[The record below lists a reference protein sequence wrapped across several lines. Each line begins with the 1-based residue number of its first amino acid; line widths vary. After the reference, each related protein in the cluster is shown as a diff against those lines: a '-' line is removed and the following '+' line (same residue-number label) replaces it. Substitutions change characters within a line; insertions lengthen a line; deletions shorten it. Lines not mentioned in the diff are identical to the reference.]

1 MKITKEQIKETLKLV
16 MNEEADYKVF
26 FKKALEKAGK
36 SIPSMSDDEK
46 KAFFNK
52 IDAAWDAKSEVKEGN
67 AFGAA
72 VVAAKEAGE
81 DEFEVDGEKF
91 KVEESHS
98 DCGCGCGG
106 VTEGGC
112 NTKSVNEATDIYQLK
127 KIQITKFAGKGEQM
141 IQINAPKYQTAGDHL
156 VMTTKEFMHV
166 LKMAPLLLKQLKE
179 SVVTEDKDENKVSN
193 RTVSTLEKG
202 IQRILGTEV
211 HHDINGNGAHE
222 FYVGDAEFV
231 IGVGETELIN
241 PNARQKNDAFSF
253 SVYDDGAR
261 KSLVQGRAADEK
273 DLIKKVLSIAK
284 KYKKQLL
291 LTTESVVKEAIDFAG
306 WVAIDHKGKRLEIKK
321 SEAKDLYNAKL
332 LAIKK
337 LKVPKSKESMLAI
350 KPAYNESISKSV
362 NEAGVIVEGKTSAS
376 YKDPKTGKGYTLDY
390 YPGKKRWELNIMKKN
405 ASIYSNAITTIKRD
419 TLAEIQEWL
428 DGYKIDSR
436 WTKGLSESV
445 NEAASKEA
453 MGIAA
458 LTGTRGSAV
467 EDFINKHELDGKK
480 LFKSITKA
488 NLRGRLNFVSAL
500 AGKDGNPNQ
509 KLTIKLHKENF
520 NEELSTEL
528 AFEVITFMERPV
540 METVMVDEFEKSDI
554 VEMLVNEGINDV
566 LTEGVKAE
574 FNTLVET
581 YNKK

>member
-52 IDAAWDAKSEVKEGN
+52 IDTAWDAKGEVKEGN

-112 NTKSVNEATDIYQLK
+112 NTKSVNEA
-127 KIQITKFAGKGEQM
+127 
-141 IQINAPKYQTAGDHL
+141 
-156 VMTTKEFMHV
+156 
-166 LKMAPLLLKQLKE
+166 
-179 SVVTEDKDENKVSN
+179 
-193 RTVSTLEKG
+193 
-202 IQRILGTEV
+202 
-211 HHDINGNGAHE
+211 
-222 FYVGDAEFV
+222 
-231 IGVGETELIN
+231 
-241 PNARQKNDAFSF
+241 
-253 SVYDDGAR
+253 
-261 KSLVQGRAADEK
+261 
-273 DLIKKVLSIAK
+273 
-284 KYKKQLL
+284 
-291 LTTESVVKEAIDFAG
+291 IDFAG

-350 KPAYNESISKSV
+350 KPAYNESV
-362 NEAGVIVEGKTSAS
+362 NE
-376 YKDPKTGKGYTLDY
+376 
-390 YPGKKRWELNIMKKN
+390 
-405 ASIYSNAITTIKRD
+405 
-419 TLAEIQEWL
+419 
-428 DGYKIDSR
+428 
-436 WTKGLSESV
+436 
-445 NEAASKEA
+445 ASKEA

-480 LFKSITKA
+480 LFRSIKKA

>member
-52 IDAAWDAKSEVKEGN
+52 IDTAWDAKGEVKEGN

-112 NTKSVNEATDIYQLK
+112 NTKSVNEGTDIYQLK

-166 LKMAPLLLKQLKE
+166 LKMAPLLLKQLK
-179 SVVTEDKDENKVSN
+179 
-193 RTVSTLEKG
+193 
-202 IQRILGTEV
+202 
-211 HHDINGNGAHE
+211 
-222 FYVGDAEFV
+222 
-231 IGVGETELIN
+231 
-241 PNARQKNDAFSF
+241 
-253 SVYDDGAR
+253 
-261 KSLVQGRAADEK
+261 
-273 DLIKKVLSIAK
+273 
-284 KYKKQLL
+284 
-291 LTTESVVKEAIDFAG
+291 ESVVKEAIDFAG

-350 KPAYNESISKSV
+350 KPAYNESV
-362 NEAGVIVEGKTSAS
+362 NE
-376 YKDPKTGKGYTLDY
+376 
-390 YPGKKRWELNIMKKN
+390 
-405 ASIYSNAITTIKRD
+405 
-419 TLAEIQEWL
+419 
-428 DGYKIDSR
+428 
-436 WTKGLSESV
+436 
-445 NEAASKEA
+445 ASKEA

-467 EDFINKHELDGKK
+467 EDFILKHELDGKK

>member
-52 IDAAWDAKSEVKEGN
+52 IDTAWDAKSEVKEGN

-112 NTKSVNEATDIYQLK
+112 NTKSVNEA
-127 KIQITKFAGKGEQM
+127 
-141 IQINAPKYQTAGDHL
+141 
-156 VMTTKEFMHV
+156 
-166 LKMAPLLLKQLKE
+166 
-179 SVVTEDKDENKVSN
+179 
-193 RTVSTLEKG
+193 
-202 IQRILGTEV
+202 
-211 HHDINGNGAHE
+211 
-222 FYVGDAEFV
+222 
-231 IGVGETELIN
+231 
-241 PNARQKNDAFSF
+241 
-253 SVYDDGAR
+253 
-261 KSLVQGRAADEK
+261 
-273 DLIKKVLSIAK
+273 
-284 KYKKQLL
+284 
-291 LTTESVVKEAIDFAG
+291 IDFAG

-350 KPAYNESISKSV
+350 KPAYNESV
-362 NEAGVIVEGKTSAS
+362 NE
-376 YKDPKTGKGYTLDY
+376 
-390 YPGKKRWELNIMKKN
+390 
-405 ASIYSNAITTIKRD
+405 
-419 TLAEIQEWL
+419 
-428 DGYKIDSR
+428 
-436 WTKGLSESV
+436 
-445 NEAASKEA
+445 ASKEA

-467 EDFINKHELDGKK
+467 EDFILKHELDGKK

-540 METVMVDEFEKSDI
+540 METVMVDAFEKSDI

>member
-52 IDAAWDAKSEVKEGN
+52 IDTAWDAKGEVKEGN

-112 NTKSVNEATDIYQLK
+112 NTKSVNEA
-127 KIQITKFAGKGEQM
+127 
-141 IQINAPKYQTAGDHL
+141 
-156 VMTTKEFMHV
+156 
-166 LKMAPLLLKQLKE
+166 
-179 SVVTEDKDENKVSN
+179 
-193 RTVSTLEKG
+193 
-202 IQRILGTEV
+202 
-211 HHDINGNGAHE
+211 
-222 FYVGDAEFV
+222 
-231 IGVGETELIN
+231 
-241 PNARQKNDAFSF
+241 
-253 SVYDDGAR
+253 
-261 KSLVQGRAADEK
+261 
-273 DLIKKVLSIAK
+273 
-284 KYKKQLL
+284 
-291 LTTESVVKEAIDFAG
+291 IDFAG

-350 KPAYNESISKSV
+350 KPAYNESV
-362 NEAGVIVEGKTSAS
+362 NE
-376 YKDPKTGKGYTLDY
+376 
-390 YPGKKRWELNIMKKN
+390 
-405 ASIYSNAITTIKRD
+405 
-419 TLAEIQEWL
+419 
-428 DGYKIDSR
+428 
-436 WTKGLSESV
+436 
-445 NEAASKEA
+445 ASKEA

-467 EDFINKHELDGKK
+467 EDFILKHELDGKK

-488 NLRGRLNFVSAL
+488 NLRGRLNSVSAL

>member
-112 NTKSVNEATDIYQLK
+112 NTKSVNEA
-127 KIQITKFAGKGEQM
+127 
-141 IQINAPKYQTAGDHL
+141 
-156 VMTTKEFMHV
+156 
-166 LKMAPLLLKQLKE
+166 
-179 SVVTEDKDENKVSN
+179 
-193 RTVSTLEKG
+193 
-202 IQRILGTEV
+202 
-211 HHDINGNGAHE
+211 
-222 FYVGDAEFV
+222 
-231 IGVGETELIN
+231 
-241 PNARQKNDAFSF
+241 
-253 SVYDDGAR
+253 
-261 KSLVQGRAADEK
+261 
-273 DLIKKVLSIAK
+273 
-284 KYKKQLL
+284 
-291 LTTESVVKEAIDFAG
+291 IDFAG

-350 KPAYNESISKSV
+350 KPAYNESV
-362 NEAGVIVEGKTSAS
+362 NE
-376 YKDPKTGKGYTLDY
+376 
-390 YPGKKRWELNIMKKN
+390 
-405 ASIYSNAITTIKRD
+405 
-419 TLAEIQEWL
+419 
-428 DGYKIDSR
+428 
-436 WTKGLSESV
+436 
-445 NEAASKEA
+445 ASKEA

-467 EDFINKHELDGKK
+467 EDFILKHELNGKK

-581 YNKK
+581 HNKK

>member
-52 IDAAWDAKSEVKEGN
+52 IDTAWDAKGEVKEGN

-156 VMTTKEFMHV
+156 VMTTKEFTHV
-166 LKMAPLLLKQLKE
+166 LKMAPLLLKQLK
-179 SVVTEDKDENKVSN
+179 
-193 RTVSTLEKG
+193 
-202 IQRILGTEV
+202 
-211 HHDINGNGAHE
+211 
-222 FYVGDAEFV
+222 
-231 IGVGETELIN
+231 
-241 PNARQKNDAFSF
+241 
-253 SVYDDGAR
+253 
-261 KSLVQGRAADEK
+261 
-273 DLIKKVLSIAK
+273 
-284 KYKKQLL
+284 
-291 LTTESVVKEAIDFAG
+291 ESVVKEAIDFAG

-350 KPAYNESISKSV
+350 KPAYNESV
-362 NEAGVIVEGKTSAS
+362 NE
-376 YKDPKTGKGYTLDY
+376 
-390 YPGKKRWELNIMKKN
+390 
-405 ASIYSNAITTIKRD
+405 
-419 TLAEIQEWL
+419 
-428 DGYKIDSR
+428 
-436 WTKGLSESV
+436 
-445 NEAASKEA
+445 ASKEA

-467 EDFINKHELDGKK
+467 EDFILKHELDGKK

-581 YNKK
+581 HNKK

>member
-52 IDAAWDAKSEVKEGN
+52 IDTAWDAKGEVKEGN

-112 NTKSVNEATDIYQLK
+112 NTKSVNEA
-127 KIQITKFAGKGEQM
+127 
-141 IQINAPKYQTAGDHL
+141 
-156 VMTTKEFMHV
+156 
-166 LKMAPLLLKQLKE
+166 
-179 SVVTEDKDENKVSN
+179 
-193 RTVSTLEKG
+193 
-202 IQRILGTEV
+202 
-211 HHDINGNGAHE
+211 
-222 FYVGDAEFV
+222 
-231 IGVGETELIN
+231 
-241 PNARQKNDAFSF
+241 
-253 SVYDDGAR
+253 
-261 KSLVQGRAADEK
+261 
-273 DLIKKVLSIAK
+273 
-284 KYKKQLL
+284 
-291 LTTESVVKEAIDFAG
+291 IDFAG

-350 KPAYNESISKSV
+350 KPAYNESV
-362 NEAGVIVEGKTSAS
+362 NE
-376 YKDPKTGKGYTLDY
+376 
-390 YPGKKRWELNIMKKN
+390 
-405 ASIYSNAITTIKRD
+405 
-419 TLAEIQEWL
+419 
-428 DGYKIDSR
+428 
-436 WTKGLSESV
+436 
-445 NEAASKEA
+445 ASKEA

-467 EDFINKHELDGKK
+467 EDFILKHELDGKK

>member
-156 VMTTKEFMHV
+156 VMTTKEFTHV
-166 LKMAPLLLKQLKE
+166 LKMAPLLLKQLK
-179 SVVTEDKDENKVSN
+179 
-193 RTVSTLEKG
+193 
-202 IQRILGTEV
+202 
-211 HHDINGNGAHE
+211 
-222 FYVGDAEFV
+222 
-231 IGVGETELIN
+231 
-241 PNARQKNDAFSF
+241 
-253 SVYDDGAR
+253 
-261 KSLVQGRAADEK
+261 
-273 DLIKKVLSIAK
+273 
-284 KYKKQLL
+284 
-291 LTTESVVKEAIDFAG
+291 ESVVKEAIDFAG

-350 KPAYNESISKSV
+350 KPAYNESV
-362 NEAGVIVEGKTSAS
+362 NE
-376 YKDPKTGKGYTLDY
+376 
-390 YPGKKRWELNIMKKN
+390 
-405 ASIYSNAITTIKRD
+405 
-419 TLAEIQEWL
+419 
-428 DGYKIDSR
+428 
-436 WTKGLSESV
+436 
-445 NEAASKEA
+445 ASKEA

-467 EDFINKHELDGKK
+467 EDFILKHELDGKK

>member
-52 IDAAWDAKSEVKEGN
+52 IDTAWDAKSEVKEGN

-112 NTKSVNEATDIYQLK
+112 NTKSVNEA
-127 KIQITKFAGKGEQM
+127 
-141 IQINAPKYQTAGDHL
+141 
-156 VMTTKEFMHV
+156 
-166 LKMAPLLLKQLKE
+166 
-179 SVVTEDKDENKVSN
+179 
-193 RTVSTLEKG
+193 
-202 IQRILGTEV
+202 
-211 HHDINGNGAHE
+211 
-222 FYVGDAEFV
+222 
-231 IGVGETELIN
+231 
-241 PNARQKNDAFSF
+241 
-253 SVYDDGAR
+253 
-261 KSLVQGRAADEK
+261 
-273 DLIKKVLSIAK
+273 
-284 KYKKQLL
+284 
-291 LTTESVVKEAIDFAG
+291 IDFAG

-350 KPAYNESISKSV
+350 KPAYNESV
-362 NEAGVIVEGKTSAS
+362 NE
-376 YKDPKTGKGYTLDY
+376 
-390 YPGKKRWELNIMKKN
+390 
-405 ASIYSNAITTIKRD
+405 
-419 TLAEIQEWL
+419 
-428 DGYKIDSR
+428 
-436 WTKGLSESV
+436 
-445 NEAASKEA
+445 ASKEA

-467 EDFINKHELDGKK
+467 EDFILKHELDGKK

>member
-156 VMTTKEFMHV
+156 VMTTKEFTHV
-166 LKMAPLLLKQLKE
+166 LKMAPLLLKQLK
-179 SVVTEDKDENKVSN
+179 
-193 RTVSTLEKG
+193 
-202 IQRILGTEV
+202 
-211 HHDINGNGAHE
+211 
-222 FYVGDAEFV
+222 
-231 IGVGETELIN
+231 
-241 PNARQKNDAFSF
+241 
-253 SVYDDGAR
+253 
-261 KSLVQGRAADEK
+261 
-273 DLIKKVLSIAK
+273 
-284 KYKKQLL
+284 
-291 LTTESVVKEAIDFAG
+291 ESVVKEAIDFAG

-350 KPAYNESISKSV
+350 KPAYNESV
-362 NEAGVIVEGKTSAS
+362 NE
-376 YKDPKTGKGYTLDY
+376 
-390 YPGKKRWELNIMKKN
+390 
-405 ASIYSNAITTIKRD
+405 
-419 TLAEIQEWL
+419 
-428 DGYKIDSR
+428 
-436 WTKGLSESV
+436 
-445 NEAASKEA
+445 ASKEA

-467 EDFINKHELDGKK
+467 EDFILKHELNGKK

-540 METVMVDEFEKSDI
+540 METVMVDAFEKSDI

>member
-1 MKITKEQIKETLKLV
+1 MNITKEQIKETLKLV

-26 FKKALEKAGK
+26 FKKALKKAGK

-52 IDAAWDAKSEVKEGN
+52 IDKAWDAKGEVKEGN

-72 VVAAKEAGE
+72 VTAAKKAGD
-81 DEFEVDGEKF
+81 DEFEVGGEKF

-98 DCGCGCGG
+98 DCNCGCGG
-106 VTEGGC
+106 CSTNLTEGKFKKDDLVY
-112 NTKSVNEATDIYQLK
+112 NKRTKTVGIVRLGDDKSGEVKTDADGNVDVDELEKYNPIKNKHQSNAKVAPSTEKEVSKRGLFNPFKNESVVNEA
-127 KIQITKFAGKGEQM
+127 
-141 IQINAPKYQTAGDHL
+141 
-156 VMTTKEFMHV
+156 
-166 LKMAPLLLKQLKE
+166 
-179 SVVTEDKDENKVSN
+179 S
-193 RTVSTLEKG
+193 
-202 IQRILGTEV
+202 
-211 HHDINGNGAHE
+211 
-222 FYVGDAEFV
+222 
-231 IGVGETELIN
+231 
-241 PNARQKNDAFSF
+241 
-253 SVYDDGAR
+253 
-261 KSLVQGRAADEK
+261 
-273 DLIKKVLSIAK
+273 
-284 KYKKQLL
+284 
-291 LTTESVVKEAIDFAG
+291 DFAG
-306 WVAIDHKGKRLEIKK
+306 WIAIDHKGNKLEIKK

-350 KPAYNESISKSV
+350 KPAYNESVV
-362 NEAGVIVEGKTSAS
+362 NE
-376 YKDPKTGKGYTLDY
+376 
-390 YPGKKRWELNIMKKN
+390 
-405 ASIYSNAITTIKRD
+405 
-419 TLAEIQEWL
+419 
-428 DGYKIDSR
+428 
-436 WTKGLSESV
+436 
-445 NEAASKEA
+445 ASKEA

-467 EDFINKHELDGKK
+467 EDFINKHELNGKK

-488 NLRGRLNFVSAL
+488 NLRGRLNFASAL
-500 AGKDGNPNQ
+500 SGKDGNPNQ

>member
-112 NTKSVNEATDIYQLK
+112 NTKSVNEGTDIYQLK

-166 LKMAPLLLKQLKE
+166 LKMAPLLLKQLK
-179 SVVTEDKDENKVSN
+179 
-193 RTVSTLEKG
+193 
-202 IQRILGTEV
+202 
-211 HHDINGNGAHE
+211 
-222 FYVGDAEFV
+222 
-231 IGVGETELIN
+231 
-241 PNARQKNDAFSF
+241 
-253 SVYDDGAR
+253 
-261 KSLVQGRAADEK
+261 
-273 DLIKKVLSIAK
+273 
-284 KYKKQLL
+284 
-291 LTTESVVKEAIDFAG
+291 ESVVKEAIDFAG

-350 KPAYNESISKSV
+350 KPAYNESV
-362 NEAGVIVEGKTSAS
+362 NE
-376 YKDPKTGKGYTLDY
+376 
-390 YPGKKRWELNIMKKN
+390 
-405 ASIYSNAITTIKRD
+405 
-419 TLAEIQEWL
+419 
-428 DGYKIDSR
+428 
-436 WTKGLSESV
+436 
-445 NEAASKEA
+445 ASKEA

-467 EDFINKHELDGKK
+467 EDFILKHELDGKK

>member
-46 KAFFNK
+46 KEFFNK
-52 IDAAWDAKSEVKEGN
+52 IDSAWDAKGEVKEGN

-72 VVAAKEAGE
+72 VTKAKEDGD
-81 DEFEVDGEKF
+81 DEFEVDGKPF

-112 NTKSVNEATDIYQLK
+112 GVPKNKSVNERYSDFIKAKNLTDIIKLS
-127 KIQITKFAGKGEQM
+127 
-141 IQINAPKYQTAGDHL
+141 
-156 VMTTKEFMHV
+156 
-166 LKMAPLLLKQLKE
+166 KQ
-179 SVVTEDKDENKVSN
+179 
-193 RTVSTLEKG
+193 
-202 IQRILGTEV
+202 
-211 HHDINGNGAHE
+211 
-222 FYVGDAEFV
+222 
-231 IGVGETELIN
+231 
-241 PNARQKNDAFSF
+241 
-253 SVYDDGAR
+253 
-261 KSLVQGRAADEK
+261 
-273 DLIKKVLSIAK
+273 
-284 KYKKQLL
+284 
-291 LTTESVVKEAIDFAG
+291 
-306 WVAIDHKGKRLEIKK
+306 
-321 SEAKDLYNAKL
+321 
-332 LAIKK
+332 
-337 LKVPKSKESMLAI
+337 
-350 KPAYNESISKSV
+350 
-362 NEAGVIVEGKTSAS
+362 
-376 YKDPKTGKGYTLDY
+376 
-390 YPGKKRWELNIMKKN
+390 KKN
-405 ASIYSNAITTIKRD
+405 ATFYVTDDNNSRIGTFYLKNGKFAKATTANANYDLQNSKTSLKNRNDVIYK
-419 TLAEIQEWL
+419 
-428 DGYKIDSR
+428 YKVD
-436 WTKGLSESV
+436 ESV

-467 EDFINKHELDGKK
+467 EEFINKHELDGGK
-480 LFKSITKA
+480 LFRSIKKA

-509 KLTIKLHKENF
+509 KLTIKLHKKKF
-520 NEELSTEL
+520 NEVLSTDL

-540 METVMVDEFEKSDI
+540 METIMVKEFEVGDV

>member
-112 NTKSVNEATDIYQLK
+112 NTKSVNEGTDIYQLK

-156 VMTTKEFMHV
+156 VMTKKEFMHV

-179 SVVTEDKDENKVSN
+179 SVVN
-193 RTVSTLEKG
+193 
-202 IQRILGTEV
+202 
-211 HHDINGNGAHE
+211 
-222 FYVGDAEFV
+222 
-231 IGVGETELIN
+231 
-241 PNARQKNDAFSF
+241 
-253 SVYDDGAR
+253 
-261 KSLVQGRAADEK
+261 
-273 DLIKKVLSIAK
+273 
-284 KYKKQLL
+284 
-291 LTTESVVKEAIDFAG
+291 EAIDFAG

-350 KPAYNESISKSV
+350 KPAYNESV
-362 NEAGVIVEGKTSAS
+362 NE
-376 YKDPKTGKGYTLDY
+376 
-390 YPGKKRWELNIMKKN
+390 
-405 ASIYSNAITTIKRD
+405 
-419 TLAEIQEWL
+419 
-428 DGYKIDSR
+428 
-436 WTKGLSESV
+436 
-445 NEAASKEA
+445 ASKEA

-467 EDFINKHELDGKK
+467 EDFILKHELDGKK